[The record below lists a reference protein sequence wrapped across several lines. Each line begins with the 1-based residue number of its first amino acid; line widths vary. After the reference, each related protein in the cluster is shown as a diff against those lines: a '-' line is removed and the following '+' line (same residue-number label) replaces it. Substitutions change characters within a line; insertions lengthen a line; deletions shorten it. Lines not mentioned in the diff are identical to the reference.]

1 MKTESSLSKKQ
12 IDHARRVI
20 ADPVL
25 FASHVLGVEVWGK
38 EAEILQS
45 IKNNRRTAV
54 KACHGVGKTFA
65 QAIAV
70 LWWLARR
77 RSLHIGWRSTTGVRA
92 RPCSIAFRNSR
103 HKSTVWESTLF
114 MSARRIQ
121 LRRQSLLA
129 TDGRDRSS
137 SFRR

>member
-70 LWWLARR
+70 LWWLARYPEGIV
-77 RSLHIGWRSTTGVRA
+77 LTTSATQRQVR
-92 RPCSIAFRNSR
+92 
-103 HKSTVWESTLF
+103 T
-114 MSARRIQ
+114 Q
-121 LRRQSLLA
+121 LWSEIHRLV
-129 TDGRDRSS
+129 G
-137 SFRR
+137 